1 MKINVIKELEEIE
14 LKLRKL
20 EVIERTKE
28 SLD

>member
-1 MKINVIKELEEIE
+1 MKINVIKGLEEIE

>member
-1 MKINVIKELEEIE
+1 MKIKLIKELEEIE

>member
-1 MKINVIKELEEIE
+1 MKIIVIKELEEIE